1 MAVVSKK
8 PACARARRWT
18 GDQVAR
24 ILATHWD
31 SPLNWGKQRVVVPR
45 VNTLLPWE
53 ADLLAISHTGYLTE
67 IEVKVS
73 AADWWVDAKKQ
84 KWRRYAEPP
93 VGSVFGAGW
102 AKVKYFWYAAPIELA
117 QRWAEFGLPDF
128 AGVYGIEDLGDDKMR
143 IHVVRPATARSG
155 HRRLQADE
163 QLQLARCGCIRIW
176 TSSKAQ
182 GA

>member
-1 MAVVSKK
+1 MAVVTRK
-8 PACARARRWT
+8 PARPRPRHWR
-18 GDQVAR
+18 GDEISR

-53 ADLLAISHTGYLTE
+53 ADLLAISYAGYLTE
-67 IEVKVS
+67 VEVKVS

-84 KWRRYAEPP
+84 KWRRYDEPADS
-93 VGSVFGAGW
+93 SVFGEGW
-102 AKVKYFWYAAPIELA
+102 AKVKHFWYAAPLNLA
-117 QRWAEFGLPDF
+117 KRWPEFKLPDF
-128 AGVYGIEDLGDDKMR
+128 AGVYGVEDLGDDKLKV
-143 IHVVRPATARSG
+143 HVVRPATARPG
-155 HRRLQADE
+155 HRRLQVDE

-176 TSSKAQ
+176 TSTKAL